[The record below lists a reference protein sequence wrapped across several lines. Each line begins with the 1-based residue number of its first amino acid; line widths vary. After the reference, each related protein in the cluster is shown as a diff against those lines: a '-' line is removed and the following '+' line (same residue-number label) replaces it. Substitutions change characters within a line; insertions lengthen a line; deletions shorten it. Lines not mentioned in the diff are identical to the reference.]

1 MSSELLVALFSFAGT
16 VIGALLGC
24 IASAK
29 LTQYRLAQLE
39 KKVEAHNKV
48 VERTCTLE
56 GQMQE
61 VQHEIRDLKG
71 IR

>member
-1 MSSELLVALFSFAGT
+1 MSSELLVALFSFVGT

-29 LTQYRLAQLE
+29 LMQYRLAQLE

-48 VERTCTLE
+48 VERTYTLE

-71 IR
+71 R